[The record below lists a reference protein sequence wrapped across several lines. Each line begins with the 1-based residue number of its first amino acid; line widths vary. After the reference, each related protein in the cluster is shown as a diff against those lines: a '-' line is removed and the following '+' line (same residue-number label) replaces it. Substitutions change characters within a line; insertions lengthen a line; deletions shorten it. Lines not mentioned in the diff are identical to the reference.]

1 MHYLRGIFYRGQRL
15 RSSRWGGSRRGESSA
30 TCPACVRALAC
41 ILCLASTAHATHRLR
56 AETVMIDQP
65 WDLGASSPSDLQKSG
80 GLGPLAHGFGS
91 GRTSRW
97 PMIRGG
103 RRCNTHG
110 DQQRK
115 ISLPPLARRPACCS
129 IPIVLDRRKQ
139 TVRPAFARA
148 SLWSGVESVT
158 STTWRN

>member
-1 MHYLRGIFYRGQRL
+1 MPVHYPCAEYFTGVNA
-15 RSSRWGGSRRGESSA
+15 SDPHGGVGRVGE
-30 TCPACVRALAC
+30 RAPLHDR
-41 ILCLASTAHATHRLR
+41 HAYAPYSLHRLR

-80 GLGPLAHGFGS
+80 GLGPLAHGLGS

-97 PMIRGG
+97 PMIRGA
-103 RRCNTHG
+103 RRCDTHG

-115 ISLPPLARRPACCS
+115 ISLFPPGPWLAGLLRHP
-129 IPIVLDRRKQ
+129 PIVLDRRKQ

-148 SLWSGVESVT
+148 IELVV
-158 STTWRN
+158 WRRRE

>member
-1 MHYLRGIFYRGQRL
+1 MPVHYPCAEYFTGVNA
-15 RSSRWGGSRRGESSA
+15 SDPHGGVGRVGE
-30 TCPACVRALAC
+30 RAPLHDR
-41 ILCLASTAHATHRLR
+41 HAYAPYSLHRLR

-97 PMIRGG
+97 PMIRGA